1 MAKSKVEYWL
11 TEDGLTLLKGWARD
25 GLTDKEISE
34 NMKVAYSTFRVWRDK
49 YPALS
54 AVLKENKEIA
64 DYNVENSL
72 YKRANGY
79 EYTETTKE
87 LRVNPETGKYELIVV
102 KEITKQVIPDTTA
115 QIFWLK
121 NRQPGKWREKQ
132 KELND
137 IPEDDKVLLV
147 DDLKNYESNKNK

>member
-1 MAKSKVEYWL
+1 MASKKVEYWL
-11 TEDGLTLLKGWARD
+11 TNDGLNLIRGWART
-25 GLTDKEISE
+25 GLTDKEIAE

-49 YPALS
+49 NSALS
-54 AVLKENKEIA
+54 AALKESKESA

-87 LRVNPETGKYELIVV
+87 LRINPRTGNYELMVT
-102 KEITKQVIPDTTA
+102 KEVTKQVIPDTTA

-121 NRQPGKWREKQ
+121 NRQADKWKDKVEKSD
-132 KELND
+132 NNS
-137 IPEDDKVLLV
+137 DDKVV
-147 DDLKNYESNKNK
+147 IVNDLPR